1 MKSATVFVICLISL
15 MALIMLNQRWAES
28 WLIYSK
34 PDLPWQ
40 GWRFLTASFCHTNFY
55 HFVINSAGLI
65 VIWQLFKAHL
75 DWQRLIIL
83 IPMISFL
90 VTLGLWIFNPEV
102 IWYVGLSG
110 TLHGVFSYAV
120 CQDIA
125 KKVALAWPLLLGL
138 IIKLG
143 FEQFGSEQTMMADLI
158 EANVLVDAHL
168 YGAIVGL
175 GYYFISVFLVG
186 KIKTPKAHR

>member
-1 MKSATVFVICLISL
+1 MKSATVFVISLISL
-15 MALIMLNQRWAES
+15 MALIMLNQTWAES

-40 GWRFLTASFCHTNFY
+40 VWRFLTASFCHTNFY
-55 HFVINSAGLI
+55 HFAINSAGLI

-75 DWQRLIIL
+75 DWLHLSVL
-83 IPMISFL
+83 IPVNSMFVAL
-90 VTLGLWIFNPEV
+90 ALWLFNPEV

-143 FEQFGSEQTMMADLI
+143 FEQFGVEQTMMANMI

-168 YGAIVGL
+168 YGAIIGL
-175 GYYFISVFLVG
+175 ACYFLNLCLIG
-186 KIKTPKAHR
+186 KIKTPKAHS